1 MFLIS
6 LTIISGGANATEI
19 SPAPGLLE
27 LLGQTLELEQLGVD
41 VDLLID
47 QRLQAQ
53 KQHKKVPEKVEE
65 SNL

>member
-1 MFLIS
+1 MS
-6 LTIISGGANATEI
+6 VTIISTSVKAAEI
-19 SPAPGLLE
+19 SPTPELLE

-47 QRLQAQ
+47 QRMQAQ
-53 KQHKKVPEKVEE
+53 NQSKKAAKKIEE

>member
-1 MFLIS
+1 MS
-6 LTIISGGANATEI
+6 VTIISTYVNATETM
-19 SPAPGLLE
+19 PAPELLE

-53 KQHKKVPEKVEE
+53 NQTKKAAKKIEE